1 MEERAVSNSKTSLQL
16 LSELNDQQREAVAY
30 LDGPELVIAGA
41 GSGKTRVL
49 TYKIAYLIARGL
61 PAERILALTFTN
73 KAANEMK
80 SRIDALV
87 GNRECHRLW
96 MGTFHSVFGK
106 ILRQEADAIGYTK
119 NYTIYD
125 TNDSHTVVRHLVKE
139 MGLDEKVYTPK
150 KVFSRISKMKN
161 NLVTWQNYINDDGF
175 RSEDTMQKMP
185 FFGKL
190 YSAYCQRLQ
199 ASNVMDFDDLLL
211 NTNILFRDHPDIL
224 EKYQDF
230 FQYIAVDEFQDTNAS
245 QNRIVN
251 QLARKHHRLCVVGD
265 DAQSIYS
272 FRGANIENIL
282 RFGTDN
288 ASSRLFKLERNYRS
302 TKNIVGAANSLIDK
316 NSNQL
321 RKNIYSENDEGQKVC
336 LTECYNE
343 YDEAEITASDVKSLL
358 QKGIIANE
366 VAILYRTNAQSRVFE
381 DSFRKAGIPYR
392 IYGSQSFYQRKEI
405 KDALAYMNLSLNHND
420 DESLRRIVNVPTRG
434 IGDTTINK
442 CLKASLEH
450 KVSIFDVMRDAI
462 AYGCD
467 VNKGTH
473 SKLQRFTELIDQFS
487 RDVERKG
494 MKEMVEDVVVKSGL
508 LAEVAQSIDAES
520 VSRKENLQEL
530 INYAGEMEK
539 RLVGEDMDAPTLRD
553 FMAEAALLTDQ
564 DDEKESDARQER
576 VTLMTV
582 HASKGLEYDYVFVAG
597 LEEDMFPS
605 QMAVMQSDVEEERRL
620 LYVAITRA
628 KKACHLSFA
637 SSRMI
642 MGSGYAYR
650 KSSRFLKDIGEQF
663 LVRRKTQRASYNG
676 DFGRVFDNGDEF
688 DRYFKIRQPQYGTME
703 SDTHSFARKGTSLG
717 KRIKTAES
725 SDDTLQTPEGVHKG
739 SVVRHEKFGE
749 GTVVG
754 VEILD
759 GEWRVK
765 VDFGNGTPKNLL
777 MRYAKLQIIG

>member
-1 MEERAVSNSKTSLQL
+1 MEEANPKTSLQL

-49 TYKIAYLIARGL
+49 THKIAYLIARGL
-61 PAERILALTFTN
+61 PPERILALTFTN

-87 GNRECHRLW
+87 GNRESHRLW

-106 ILRQEADAIGYTK
+106 ILRREADSIGYTK

-139 MGLDEKVYTPK
+139 MELDEKVYTPK

-161 NLVTWQNYINDDGF
+161 NLVTWQNYINDSGF
-175 RSEDTMQKMP
+175 KAEDTIQKMP
-185 FFGKL
+185 YFGKL

-224 EKYQDF
+224 EKYQDH
-230 FQYIAVDEFQDTNAS
+230 FQYVAVDEFQDTNAS
-245 QNRIVN
+245 QNRIVS
-251 QLARKHHRLCVVGD
+251 QLAGKHHRLCVVGD

-282 RFGTDN
+282 RFGKYNTG
-288 ASSRLFKLERNYRS
+288 SRLFKLERNYRS
-302 TKNIVGAANSLIDK
+302 TKNIVGAANSLIHK

-321 RKNIYSENDEGQKVC
+321 PKNIYSENDEGQKVC

-343 YDEAEITASDVKSLL
+343 YDEADITASDIKTLL
-358 QKGIIANE
+358 RKGISANE

-381 DSFRKAGIPYR
+381 DSFRKEGIPYR
-392 IYGSQSFYQRKEI
+392 IYGGQSFYQRREI

-450 KVSIFDVMRDAI
+450 RISIFEVMRDAI

-473 SKLQRFTELIDQFS
+473 AKLQRFTELIDHFG
-487 RDVERKG
+487 RDAEQKG
-494 MKEMVEDVVVKSGL
+494 MKEMVEEVVIESGL
-508 LAEVAQSIDAES
+508 LAEVAQSTDTES

-539 RLVGEDMDAPTLRD
+539 RIIGEDQDAPTLRE
-553 FMAEAALLTDQ
+553 FLAESALLTDQ
-564 DDEKESDARQER
+564 DDENESDAQQER

-597 LEEDMFPS
+597 LEEDLFPG

-628 KKACHLSFA
+628 KKACYISFA
-637 SSRMI
+637 SSRMV

-650 KSSRFLKDIGEQF
+650 KPSRFLKDIDEHF
-663 LVRRKTQRASYNG
+663 LARRKTQRASYNG
-676 DFGRVFDNGDEF
+676 DFSRVFDNGDEF
-688 DRYFKIRQPQYGTME
+688 DRFFNVRKPRYGTME
-703 SDTHSFARKGTSLG
+703 PDTHSFVRKGTSLG
-717 KRIKTAES
+717 KRIKTTEA
-725 SDDTLQTPEGVHKG
+725 SDNKLQTPEGIHKG
-739 SVVRHEKFGE
+739 SVVRHEKFGD

-754 VEILD
+754 VEVLD

-765 VDFGNGTPKNLL
+765 VDFGGGTPKNLL